1 MIESDSEGSG
11 DEDNRNLVTQA
22 SKRKRCEVTAWYSFA
37 WLGCIGL
44 YDMKVCMDGMLLLLV
59 LLSRALISAFL
70 FFFCRWEWS
79 STSSGSDLDDFDDI
93 SKTVKKI
100 VDSPIKRYEPV
111 YVLCTRAGICMFMF
125 MTSCG
130 CLHRGQRL
138 LITT

>member
-11 DEDNRNLVTQA
+11 DEDDRNLVTQA

-37 WLGCIGL
+37 LLGCIGL
-44 YDMKVCMDGMLLLLV
+44 YDMKVCMDG
-59 LLSRALISAFL
+59 
-70 FFFCRWEWS
+70 
-79 STSSGSDLDDFDDI
+79 
-93 SKTVKKI
+93 
-100 VDSPIKRYEPV
+100 
-111 YVLCTRAGICMFMF
+111 TRAGTCMFMF